1 MFGYVTVNRDELSPE
16 AVSRYRAY
24 YCGLCS
30 RLNALHG
37 LRGRCTLSYDMTF
50 LSVLLTALYEPE
62 CTTGM
67 LRCPVHPTKRHAF
80 IQSPYTDYAAD
91 MSVELA
97 YRKMLDNWNDDRS
110 HSSHMMAAA
119 LEKKHL
125 EVAKRYPRQTAAIH
139 LCLGK
144 LAQGEADGT
153 RTPDEMSS
161 YFGAL
166 MAELLDVNRDE
177 WSEPLQQMGMA
188 LGKFIYLM
196 DAYEDLDKDIRKGR
210 YNPLRQLAQRPDY
223 EAHCHEVLTLLMAQC
238 AAAFER
244 LPILQDADILRNIL
258 YSGIWTQYHAI
269 QAARKAKE
277 DKEKGKSS

>member
-1 MFGYVTVNRDELSPE
+1 MFGYVTVNRDELSQE
-16 AVSRYRAY
+16 AQRRYKAY

-30 RLNALHG
+30 RLQALHG
-37 LRGRCTLSYDMTF
+37 FRGRCTLSYDMTF
-50 LSVLLTALYEPE
+50 LSILLTSLYEPL
-62 CTTGM
+62 CTTGS
-67 LRCPVHPTKRHAF
+67 LRCPIHPTKPHDF

-91 MSVELA
+91 MSIELA
-97 YRKMLDNWNDDRS
+97 YRKMLDNWHDDHS
-110 HSSHMMAAA
+110 HSSHLIAAS

-125 EVAKRYPRQTAAIH
+125 EVAQRYPRQTAAIH

-153 RTPDEMSS
+153 RSPDEMSS

-166 MAELLDVNRDE
+166 MAELLDFKRDE

-196 DAYEDLDKDIRKGR
+196 DAYEDLGKDLRKGR
-210 YNPLRQLAQRPDY
+210 YNPLRSLAQQPDY
-223 EAHCHEVLTLLMAQC
+223 EERCHEVLTLLMAQC

-277 DKEKGKSS
+277 EKEKGNAL